1 MVEQAALRFLLHHTE
16 KLAVLL
22 LAAWVEYQIMVNAQH
37 DVAGMN
43 RTVFHLLH
51 VYLHIAA

>member
-22 LAAWVEYQIMVNAQH
+22 LAVWIEHQIMVNVQH
-37 DVAGMN
+37 DVAGMD
-43 RTVFHLLH
+43 RTLFHLLH
-51 VYLHIAA
+51 VHLHIAA